1 MWANLCVGR
10 PLCVAGIPCRPYPCA
25 WHGLSAGIMRQR
37 ATLRPCMVA
46 SRWMF
51 EVVCVPSAIHE
62 AGF

>member
-37 ATLRPCMVA
+37 ATLRPYMKQASGANGVA
-46 SRWMF
+46 F
-51 EVVCVPSAIHE
+51 GPIFV
-62 AGF
+62 